1 MRRAGLVGIVAAAA
15 LASPAS
21 AWAHAALLQT
31 VPEASRTV
39 NVAPPEVR
47 MRFSEP
53 VEPRFAIVSVTDAAG
68 RQVTDGDPAAAPG
81 SPQTLVT
88 PLRRVPEG
96 WYLVFWRVIS
106 ADGHPVRGAFTFAV
120 GPNPGPPPQFR
131 VPSLSETA
139 TTTQLL
145 VARWVVFLSAL
156 SALGLF
162 VLRAVIA
169 RPVVRAVRGCSLRSL
184 NFAFG
189 VALAVALVAT
199 PIYALLA
206 TAQFTLRSFWDFGGV
221 IPAVRSS
228 GFGEDFLDLELV
240 LGLFAIAATAALVVD
255 RPERQQRSVA
265 ELLALP
271 SALAAGLAALVLP
284 ALAGHAGQKA
294 PRGLSL
300 PLDTAHLTAASIWLG
315 GLIGLVVFW
324 LSVGRAGRA
333 AALAYVVPRFSAVAF
348 CSVLL
353 LIGTGI
359 GQAFQELPTFASLWQ
374 TSYGQALIWKIG
386 LLAAALVLAA
396 VNLAR
401 TKPRLQGGDA
411 SAPLLLRRLVQGEI
425 VFVLAALFAAG
436 RAGEPRTAVEC
447 ARARAGHLRPS
458 RPRPRV
464 GGGREG
470 PVPRPRARDAEPRR
484 RQQRLRAR
492 SHPQRPTGERR
503 RGDHEVRHAGHG
515 DGRAEL
521 PPPRAP
527 ARRLPALG
535 ARARDGRPLGAA
547 VRGDAARREA
557 VRRHAARQGKRMRTR
572 LALALIAVAAAA
584 AAWVIVIEALGRTV

>member
-1 MRRAGLVGIVAAAA
+1 VRRAGLAGIVAVAA
-15 LASPAS
+15 LVLPAS

-31 VPEASRTV
+31 VPVASRTV
-39 NVAPPEVR
+39 NVVPTEVR
-47 MRFSEP
+47 LRFSEP
-53 VEPRFAIVSVTDAAG
+53 VEQRFAIVSVTDATG

-88 PLRRVPEG
+88 LLKRVPEG

-145 VARWVVFLSAL
+145 IARWVVFLSTM

-169 RPVVRAVRGCSLRSL
+169 RPAVRVVRGCSLRSL
-184 NFAFG
+184 NIAFA
-189 VALAVALVAT
+189 VALGVALVAT

-206 TAQFTLRSFWDFGGV
+206 TAQFTLRSFWDFGDV

-228 GFGEDFLDLELV
+228 GFGKDFLDLELV
-240 LGLFAIAATAALVVD
+240 LGLFAIAAIAALVVD
-255 RPERQQRSVA
+255 RPEREQRSVA

-271 SALAAGLAALVLP
+271 AALAAGLAALVLP
-284 ALAGHAGQKA
+284 ALAGHAGQKS

-300 PLDTAHLTAASIWLG
+300 PLDTAHLTAGSIWLG

-324 LSVGRAGRA
+324 FSVGRAGRA
-333 AALAYVVPRFSAVAF
+333 AALAYVVPRFSVVAF

-359 GQAFQELPTFASLWQ
+359 GQAFQELPTFASLWE

-386 LLAAALVLAA
+386 LLSAALLLAA

-401 TKPRLQGGDA
+401 TKPRLQARDP
-411 SAPLLLRRLVQGEI
+411 SAPVLLRRLVQGEI
-425 VFVLAALFAAG
+425 LFVAAALFAAG
-436 RAGEPRTAVEC
+436 VLASLAPPSSAL
-447 ARARAGHLRPS
+447 ARVQDISA
-458 RPRPRV
+458 RV
-464 GGGREG
+464 GPGPVSETVAKGPYRVHVRVTPNRAAVNNAFELALTRNGRPVGGAEVVTKFDMLDMEMGEQSYRLRERRPGVFRHSAPALVMVGHWGLLFEVTPPGGRPFVVTLLDKASG
-470 PVPRPRARDAEPRR
+470 
-484 RQQRLRAR
+484 
-492 SHPQRPTGERR
+492 
-503 RGDHEVRHAGHG
+503 
-515 DGRAEL
+515 
-521 PPPRAP
+521 
-527 ARRLPALG
+527 
-535 ARARDGRPLGAA
+535 
-547 VRGDAARREA
+547 
-557 VRRHAARQGKRMRTR
+557 
-572 LALALIAVAAAA
+572 
-584 AAWVIVIEALGRTV
+584 

>member
-1 MRRAGLVGIVAAAA
+1 VRRAGLAGIVAVAA
-15 LASPAS
+15 LVLPAS
-21 AWAHAALLQT
+21 ALAHAALLQT
-31 VPEASRTV
+31 VPVASRTV
-39 NVAPPEVR
+39 NVVPTEVR
-47 MRFSEP
+47 LRFSEP
-53 VEPRFAIVSVTDAAG
+53 VEPRFAIVSVTDATG

-88 PLRRVPEG
+88 PLGRVPEG

-145 VARWVVFLSAL
+145 IARWVVFLSTM

-169 RPVVRAVRGCSLRSL
+169 RPLVRVVRGCSLLSL
-184 NFAFG
+184 NIAFA

-206 TAQFTLRSFWDFGGV
+206 TAQFTLRSFWDFGDA

-240 LGLFAIAATAALVVD
+240 LGLFAIGAIAALVVD
-255 RPERQQRSVA
+255 RPEREQRSVA

-271 SALAAGLAALVLP
+271 AALAAGLAALVLP
-284 ALAGHAGQKA
+284 ALAGHAGQKS

-300 PLDTAHLTAASIWLG
+300 PLDTAHLTAGSIWLG

-324 LSVGRAGRA
+324 FSVGRAGRA
-333 AALAYVVPRFSAVAF
+333 AALAYVVPRFSMVAF

-359 GQAFQELPTFASLWQ
+359 GQAFQELPTFASLWE

-386 LLAAALVLAA
+386 LLSAALLLAA

-401 TKPRLQGGDA
+401 TKPRLQARDA
-411 SAPLLLRRLVQGEI
+411 SAPLLLRRLVEGEI
-425 VFVLAALFAAG
+425 LFVAAALFAAG
-436 RAGEPRTAVEC
+436 VLASLAPPSSAL
-447 ARARAGHLRPS
+447 ARVQDISA
-458 RPRPRV
+458 RV
-464 GGGREG
+464 GPGPVSETVAKGPYRVHVRVTPNRAAVNNAFELALTRNGRPVRGAEVVTKFDMLDMEMGEQSYRLRERRPGVFRHSAPALVMVGHWGLLFEVTPPGGRPFVVTLLDKANG
-470 PVPRPRARDAEPRR
+470 
-484 RQQRLRAR
+484 
-492 SHPQRPTGERR
+492 
-503 RGDHEVRHAGHG
+503 
-515 DGRAEL
+515 
-521 PPPRAP
+521 
-527 ARRLPALG
+527 
-535 ARARDGRPLGAA
+535 
-547 VRGDAARREA
+547 
-557 VRRHAARQGKRMRTR
+557 
-572 LALALIAVAAAA
+572 
-584 AAWVIVIEALGRTV
+584 

>member
-1 MRRAGLVGIVAAAA
+1 VRRAGLAGIVVAAAVLA
-15 LASPAS
+15 LPAS

-31 VPEASRTV
+31 VPVASRTI
-39 NVAPPEVR
+39 NTAPTEVR
-47 MRFSEP
+47 LRFSEP

-68 RQVTDGDPAAAPG
+68 RQLTDGDPAAAPG
-81 SPQTLVT
+81 SPQTVVT

-162 VLRAVIA
+162 VLRALIA
-169 RPVVRAVRGCSLRSL
+169 RPVVSAVRGCSLRSL
-184 NFAFG
+184 NLAFG

-206 TAQFTLRSFWDFGGV
+206 TAQFTLRPFWDLGGV

-255 RPERQQRSVA
+255 RPEREQRSVA

-300 PLDTAHLTAASIWLG
+300 TLDTAHLTAASIWLG

-348 CSVLL
+348 GSVLL

-359 GQAFQELPTFASLWQ
+359 GQAFQELPTLASLWQ

-425 VFVLAALFAAG
+425 VFVAAALFAAG
-436 RAGEPRTAVEC
+436 VLASLAPPSSAL
-447 ARARAGHLRPS
+447 ARVQDISA
-458 RPRPRV
+458 RV
-464 GGGREG
+464 GPG
-470 PVPRPRARDAEPRR
+470 PVSEAVAKGPYRVHVRVTPNRAAVNNAFELALTRNGRPVRGAEVITKFDMLDMEMGE
-484 RQQRLRAR
+484 QSYRLR
-492 SHPQRPTGERR
+492 ER
-503 RGDHEVRHAGHG
+503 GPGVFEHS
-515 DGRAEL
+515 
-521 PPPRAP
+521 AP
-527 ARRLPALG
+527 ALVMVGHWALLFEVTPPG
-535 ARARDGRPLGAA
+535 AKPFVVTLLDKASG
-547 VRGDAARREA
+547 
-557 VRRHAARQGKRMRTR
+557 
-572 LALALIAVAAAA
+572 
-584 AAWVIVIEALGRTV
+584 

>member
-1 MRRAGLVGIVAAAA
+1 MRRAGLAGIVALAA
-15 LASPAS
+15 LVLPAS

-31 VPEASRTV
+31 VPVASRTV
-39 NVAPPEVR
+39 NVVPTEVR
-47 MRFSEP
+47 LRFSEP
-53 VEPRFAIVSVTDAAG
+53 VEPRFAIVSVTDATG

-88 PLRRVPEG
+88 SLKRVPEG

-145 VARWVVFLSAL
+145 IARWVVFLSTM

-169 RPVVRAVRGCSLRSL
+169 RPVVRVVRGCSLWSL
-184 NFAFG
+184 NIAFA
-189 VALAVALVAT
+189 VALGVALVAT

-206 TAQFTLRSFWDFGGV
+206 TAQFTLRSFWDFGDV

-228 GFGEDFLDLELV
+228 GFGKDFLDLELV
-240 LGLFAIAATAALVVD
+240 LGLFAIAAIAALVVD
-255 RPERQQRSVA
+255 RPEREQRSVA

-271 SALAAGLAALVLP
+271 AALAAGLAGLVLP
-284 ALAGHAGQKA
+284 ALAGHAGQKS

-300 PLDTAHLTAASIWLG
+300 PLDTAHLTAGSIWLG

-324 LSVGRAGRA
+324 FSVGRAGRA
-333 AALAYVVPRFSAVAF
+333 AALAYVVPRFSMVAF

-359 GQAFQELPTFASLWQ
+359 GQAFQELPTFASLWE

-386 LLAAALVLAA
+386 LLSAALLLAA

-401 TKPRLQGGDA
+401 TKPRLQARDA

-425 VFVLAALFAAG
+425 LFVAAALFAAG
-436 RAGEPRTAVEC
+436 VLASLAPPSSAL
-447 ARARAGHLRPS
+447 ARVQDISA
-458 RPRPRV
+458 RV
-464 GGGREG
+464 GPGPVSETVAKGPYRAHVRVTPNRAAVNNAFELALTRNGRPVRGAEVVTKFDMLDMEMGEQSYRLRERRPGVFRHSAPALVMVGHWGLLFEVTPPGGRPFVVTLLDKASG
-470 PVPRPRARDAEPRR
+470 
-484 RQQRLRAR
+484 
-492 SHPQRPTGERR
+492 
-503 RGDHEVRHAGHG
+503 
-515 DGRAEL
+515 
-521 PPPRAP
+521 
-527 ARRLPALG
+527 
-535 ARARDGRPLGAA
+535 
-547 VRGDAARREA
+547 
-557 VRRHAARQGKRMRTR
+557 
-572 LALALIAVAAAA
+572 
-584 AAWVIVIEALGRTV
+584 

>member
-15 LASPAS
+15 LALPAS

-31 VPEASRTV
+31 VPVASRTI
-39 NVAPPEVR
+39 NTAPTEVR

-53 VEPRFAIVSVTDAAG
+53 VEPRFAIVSVTDATG
-68 RQVTDGDPAAAPG
+68 RQVTDGDPASAPG

-88 PLRRVPEG
+88 PLQRVPEG

-120 GPNPGPPPQFR
+120 GPNPGPPPQFV

-139 TTTQLL
+139 TTTRLL
-145 VARWVVFLSAL
+145 IARWVVFLSVL

-169 RPVVRAVRGCSLRSL
+169 RPVVRVVRGSSLRAL
-184 NFAFG
+184 NIAVG
-189 VALAVALVAT
+189 VALVVALIAT
-199 PIYALLA
+199 PVYALLA
-206 TAQFTLRSFWDFGGV
+206 TAQFTLRSFWDFGDV
-221 IPAVRSS
+221 VPAVRSS
-228 GFGEDFLDLELV
+228 GFGEDFLDLELD
-240 LGLFAIAATAALVVD
+240 LGLFAVAATAALVVD
-255 RPERQQRSVA
+255 RPEREQRSIA

-271 SALAAGLAALVLP
+271 AALAAGLAALVLP

-324 LSVGRAGRA
+324 LSAGRAGRA
-333 AALAYVVPRFSAVAF
+333 AALAYVVPRFSIVAF

-359 GQAFQELPTFASLWQ
+359 GQAFQELPTFASLWE
-374 TSYGQALIWKIG
+374 TSYGQALIWKIA
-386 LLAAALVLAA
+386 LLTGALLLAA

-401 TKPRLQGGDA
+401 TKPRLQARDA

-425 VFVLAALFAAG
+425 LFVASALFAAG
-436 RAGEPRTAVEC
+436 VLASLAPPSSAL
-447 ARARAGHLRPS
+447 ARVQDISA
-458 RPRPRV
+458 RV
-464 GGGREG
+464 GPG
-470 PVPRPRARDAEPRR
+470 PVSEAVTKGPYRVRVRVTPNRAAVNNAFELALTRNGRPVRGAEVITKFDMLDMEMGE
-484 RQQRLRAR
+484 QSYQLR
-492 SHPQRPTGERR
+492 ERR
-503 RGDHEVRHAGHG
+503 PGVFQHS
-515 DGRAEL
+515 
-521 PPPRAP
+521 AP
-527 ARRLPALG
+527 ALVMVGHWALLFEVTPPG
-535 ARARDGRPLGAA
+535 
-547 VRGDAARREA
+547 
-557 VRRHAARQGKRMRTR
+557 GKPFVVT
-572 LALALIAVAAAA
+572 LVDKAS
-584 AAWVIVIEALGRTV
+584 G

>member
-1 MRRAGLVGIVAAAA
+1 MKRAALAGIVAVAA
-15 LASPAS
+15 LVLPAS

-31 VPEASRTV
+31 VPLASRTI
-39 NVAPPEVR
+39 NTAPTEVR
-47 MRFSEP
+47 LRYSEP

-68 RQVTDGDPAAAPG
+68 RQVTDGNPSTAPG

-145 VARWVVFLSAL
+145 IARWVVFLSTM

-169 RPVVRAVRGCSLRSL
+169 RPVVRGVRGCSLRSL
-184 NFAFG
+184 NIAFA
-189 VALAVALVAT
+189 VALGVALVAT

-206 TAQFTLRSFWDFGGV
+206 TAQFTLRSFWDFGDV

-240 LGLFAIAATAALVVD
+240 LGLFAIAAIAALVVD
-255 RPERQQRSVA
+255 RPEREQRSVA

-271 SALAAGLAALVLP
+271 AALGAGLAALVLP
-284 ALAGHAGQKA
+284 ALAGHAGQKS

-300 PLDTAHLTAASIWLG
+300 PLDTAHLTAGSIWLG
-315 GLIGLVVFW
+315 GLIGLVVLWF
-324 LSVGRAGRA
+324 SVGRAGRA
-333 AALAYVVPRFSAVAF
+333 AALAYVVPRFSVVAF

-359 GQAFQELPTFASLWQ
+359 GQAFQELPTFASLWE
-374 TSYGQALIWKIG
+374 TSYGQALLWKIG
-386 LLAAALVLAA
+386 LLSAALLLAA

-401 TKPRLQGGDA
+401 TKPRLQARDA

-425 VFVLAALFAAG
+425 LFVAAALFAAG
-436 RAGEPRTAVEC
+436 VLASLAPPSSAL
-447 ARARAGHLRPS
+447 ARVQDISA
-458 RPRPRV
+458 RV
-464 GGGREG
+464 GPGPVSESVAKGPYRVHVRVTPNRAAVNNAFELALTRNGRPVRGAEVVTKFDMLDMEMGEQSYRLRERRPGVFRHSAPALVMVGHWGLLFEVTPPGGRPFVVTLLDKASG
-470 PVPRPRARDAEPRR
+470 
-484 RQQRLRAR
+484 
-492 SHPQRPTGERR
+492 
-503 RGDHEVRHAGHG
+503 
-515 DGRAEL
+515 
-521 PPPRAP
+521 
-527 ARRLPALG
+527 
-535 ARARDGRPLGAA
+535 
-547 VRGDAARREA
+547 
-557 VRRHAARQGKRMRTR
+557 
-572 LALALIAVAAAA
+572 
-584 AAWVIVIEALGRTV
+584 